1 MRETET
7 QTGQSAKNERIAFD
21 DNIMFF
27 FLDILVSTLF
37 EFYEKHLLQ

>member
-1 MRETET
+1 MREIET
-7 QTGQSAKNERIAFD
+7 QTGQSAKNERIVFD
-21 DNIMFF
+21 DNIMLF